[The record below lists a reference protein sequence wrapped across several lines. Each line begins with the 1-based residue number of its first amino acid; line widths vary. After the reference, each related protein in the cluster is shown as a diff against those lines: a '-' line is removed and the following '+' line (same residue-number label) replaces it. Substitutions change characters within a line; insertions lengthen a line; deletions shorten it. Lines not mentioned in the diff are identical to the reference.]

1 MAENSIVERKRAMR
15 SAALSRR
22 NSLDPQ
28 DWAVLGGSVQARA
41 LELVP
46 FRSAKIVALYSA
58 IGNEVPTEAIRRE
71 ALRSGKRVFYPK
83 LDGANSV
90 ELAEIR
96 SAADLTKG
104 HLGIDEPVTPPSQ
117 LTRDHEAKVIFVPGL
132 VFDPSGN
139 RLGRG
144 IGWYDRLI
152 KKIGRTAVFVALAYE
167 FQLVANVPT
176 ESWDEKV
183 DYIITETRVIDCSVT
198 APRDP
203 CGFPIS

>member
-41 LELVP
+41 LGFGP
-46 FRSAKIVALYSA
+46 YRSADVVALYSA
-58 IGNEVPTEAIRRE
+58 IQNEVPTDAIRQDS
-71 ALRSGKRVFYPK
+71 LSTGKRVFYPK
-83 LDGANSV
+83 LAGANSV

-96 SAADLTKG
+96 SVADLAAG
-104 HLGIDEPVTPPSQ
+104 RLGMDEPVRAPSR
-117 LTRDHEAKVIFVPGL
+117 LGADHETAVVFVPGL
-132 VFDPSGN
+132 VFDSFGN

-152 KKIGRTAVFVALAYE
+152 NKTGRTAVFVALAYE

-183 DYIITETRVIDCSVT
+183 DYIITENRVIDCSMT
-198 APRDP
+198 APRARAV
-203 CGFPIS
+203 S